1 MDRIQIKE
9 EAKARIKGNYVTIW
23 KALIVVIIISGIFT
37 GISYENQVLSF
48 IISLLVAPLEV
59 GFSYYMLKFVRN
71 QNPEIKDLWSQY
83 KRFIP
88 IVVTLFILAFAILAG
103 IIALIIPG
111 IIIAIGLS
119 MTQLILADPEY
130 NNLEYVSVLKESW
143 RLLKGYKSDYTM
155 FQFSFFGWMLLVVLS
170 FGIASIY
177 VVPYIT
183 TANTLYYERLK
194 NLKR

>member
-9 EAKARIKGNYVTIW
+9 EAKAKIKGNYVTIW

-37 GISYENQVLSF
+37 GISYENQILSF

-59 GFSYYMLKFVRN
+59 GFTYYMLKFVRN

-143 RLLKGYKSDYTM
+143 RLLKGYKSDYVM

>member
-37 GISYENQVLSF
+37 GISYENQILSF
-48 IISLLVAPLEV
+48 IISLLVAPLGV

-88 IVVTLFILAFAILAG
+88 IVVTLFIFALAVLAG
-103 IIALIIPG
+103 FIALIIPG

-130 NNLEYVSVLKESW
+130 NNLEYVPVLKESW
-143 RLLKGYKSDYTM
+143 RLWKGYKSDYTM